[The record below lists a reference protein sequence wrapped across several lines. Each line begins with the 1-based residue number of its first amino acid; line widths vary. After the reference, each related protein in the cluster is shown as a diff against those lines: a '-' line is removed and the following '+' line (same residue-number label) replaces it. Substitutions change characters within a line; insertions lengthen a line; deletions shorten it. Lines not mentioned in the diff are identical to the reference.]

1 MFKKQKMSTISISVF
16 SADLK
21 LIGFENRRELHLS
34 CGLVNIARGNCNVI
48 MKPDTNNINGE
59 ILISSERPVMN
70 ADLSVPP
77 ILFDQVHSA
86 LKNNVDREMKHG
98 LFYLPLSRVWVN
110 QNWSRIKTKR
120 NKLTWVRP
128 ICPRALIAASRGE
141 QVLGLS
147 AHLYINAYLL
157 ELFVWRN

>member
-48 MKPDTNNINGE
+48 MKPDANNINGE

-77 ILFDQVHSA
+77 ILFDHVHSA
-86 LKNNVDREMKHG
+86 LKNNVDRPLQLILLLDKYLQIDNHG
-98 LFYLPLSRVWVN
+98 VLTINDSIKAKIQDISWILPIR
-110 QNWSRIKTKR
+110 
-120 NKLTWVRP
+120 
-128 ICPRALIAASRGE
+128 
-141 QVLGLS
+141 
-147 AHLYINAYLL
+147 
-157 ELFVWRN
+157 

>member
-59 ILISSERPVMN
+59 ILISSQRPVIN
-70 ADLSVPP
+70 PNLTVPQ
-77 ILFDQVHSA
+77 ILFDKVQSTHIYKSPPPE
-86 LKNNVDREMKHG
+86 DH
-98 LFYLPLSRVWVN
+98 
-110 QNWSRIKTKR
+110 
-120 NKLTWVRP
+120 
-128 ICPRALIAASRGE
+128 
-141 QVLGLS
+141 
-147 AHLYINAYLL
+147 
-157 ELFVWRN
+157 

>member
-48 MKPDTNNINGE
+48 MKPDTNNIKGE

-77 ILFDQVHSA
+77 IL
-86 LKNNVDREMKHG
+86 
-98 LFYLPLSRVWVN
+98 LS
-110 QNWSRIKTKR
+110 
-120 NKLTWVRP
+120 
-128 ICPRALIAASRGE
+128 LI
-141 QVLGLS
+141 
-147 AHLYINAYLL
+147 HI
-157 ELFVWRN
+157 